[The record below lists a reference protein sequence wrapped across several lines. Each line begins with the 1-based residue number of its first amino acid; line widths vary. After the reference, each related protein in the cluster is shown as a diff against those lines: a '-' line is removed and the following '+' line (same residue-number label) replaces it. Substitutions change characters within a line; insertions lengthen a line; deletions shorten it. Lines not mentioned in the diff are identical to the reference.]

1 MTTTIWPERDFVRT
15 DFLAN
20 ILVNAAVDG
29 VVGWATVHDLDFK
42 EWGGNLLWAFME
54 VEEIEGTEPT
64 PVSLDDIE
72 QGIQDIING
81 NVQVPESHRRTIA
94 AASAGS
100 QSYNIDAVL
109 ADCIVQVAMLGGLV
123 YRWLDVDGTS

>member
-1 MTTTIWPERDFVRT
+1 MAITNWPEREFVRT

-20 ILVNAAVDG
+20 ILVEAAVDG
-29 VVGWATVHDLDFK
+29 VIGWATVHDLDFK

-81 NVQVPESHRRTIA
+81 NVQVPVSHRRTITK
-94 AASAGS
+94 ASATS
-100 QSYNIDAVL
+100 RSLNIDAEL
-109 ADCIVQVAMLGGLV
+109 ADCIVQVAMLGRLV
-123 YRWLDVDGTS
+123 YGWADVAGTS

>member
-1 MTTTIWPERDFVRT
+1 MTTTDWPERDFVRT

-20 ILVNAAVDG
+20 ILVEAAVDG

-54 VEEIEGTEPT
+54 VEEVDGTEPT

-81 NVQVPESHRRTIA
+81 NVQVPESHRRTIGCGQRGQQIL
-94 AASAGS
+94 SIS
-100 QSYNIDAVL
+100 TL
-109 ADCIVQVAMLGGLV
+109 
-123 YRWLDVDGTS
+123 RWLTA

>member
-1 MTTTIWPERDFVRT
+1 MTTTDWPERDFVRT

-20 ILVNAAVDG
+20 ILVEAAVDG

-54 VEEIEGTEPT
+54 VEEVDGTEPT
-64 PVSLDDIE
+64 PVSPDDIE

-94 AASAGS
+94 VASAGS
-100 QSYNIDAVL
+100 KSYNIDAAL
-109 ADCIVQVAMLGGLV
+109 ADCIVQVAVFGGLV